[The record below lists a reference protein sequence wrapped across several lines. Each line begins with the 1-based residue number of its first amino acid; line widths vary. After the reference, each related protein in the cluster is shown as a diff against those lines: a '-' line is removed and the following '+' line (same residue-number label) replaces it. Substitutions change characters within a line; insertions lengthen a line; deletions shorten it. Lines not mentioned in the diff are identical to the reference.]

1 MLEEQPDLGGRE
13 NRDWGRL
20 WVKDQC
26 WAGAG
31 WGPQQGVGVLLQ
43 FTGKEAELLS
53 GTPVSVHVGEAA
65 GILCRA
71 LSPVTQ

>member
-1 MLEEQPDLGGRE
+1 MLEKQPDLGGRE

-31 WGPQQGVGVLLQ
+31 LGAKARGWSFAPI
-43 FTGKEAELLS
+43 
-53 GTPVSVHVGEAA
+53 HW
-65 GILCRA
+65 
-71 LSPVTQ
+71 